1 MCSYNS
7 IITAIEND
15 IRNDVVLRNVLQDR
29 QKVAGIEYKAFCH
42 LNMEIAALQIGIKK
56 QYELISK
63 LQSYNRAKQ

>member
-29 QKVAGIEYKAFCH
+29 QKVAGIEY
-42 LNMEIAALQIGIKK
+42 
-56 QYELISK
+56 ELISK